1 MCYYVPLEILLS
13 EVMVL
18 LGNWP
23 LYGLKL
29 QVLSVPIVT
38 DIYLSCSFSSSW
50 QHGTHRTPVWF
61 TENYRNWL
69 KVNISHWEYG
79 DPIYGSF
86 LPEICCSLF
95 SSFWIFISCFPA
107 SGLKV
112 SSGFVLLLS
121 YSWDLCLG
129 FRIVEKSPGCSLITF
144 EYPSSFG
151 QLFAYFIQNL

>member
-1 MCYYVPLEILLS
+1 MDWNSKYSLFLS
-13 EVMVL
+13 WQIFIYPVL
-18 LGNWP
+18 LALVDSMG
-23 LYGLKL
+23 
-29 QVLSVPIVT
+29 PIVLLC
-38 DIYLSCSFSSSW
+38 DS
-50 QHGTHRTPVWF
+50 QK
-61 TENYRNWL
+61 NYRNWL

-121 YSWDLCLG
+121 YSWDPCLG
-129 FRIVEKSPGCSLITF
+129 FRIVEKSPGFFPYYVWISFQFWPVVCIFHPELVTF
-144 EYPSSFG
+144 TCGWIGTIEAVPI
-151 QLFAYFIQNL
+151 LNH